1 MRLGFSQDFRI
12 AGWLGPLV
20 LSALVSNA
28 AVADCS
34 EARVALRGDWGTV
47 RFEVEVADTA
57 TERSIGLMHRDYLAA
72 RSGMLFIYPSLQAV
86 SFWMRNTQISLD
98 MLFVDLRG
106 IVRHIH
112 HQAEPLDETLIF
124 GGDSVLAVLE
134 INGGLAKR
142 LGITEGTQVRHSAFA
157 ETAPV
162 WPVNAFIIS

>member
-1 MRLGFSQDFRI
+1 MRLGFSQLLRI

-28 AVADCS
+28 AVAGCS
-34 EARVALRGDWGTV
+34 EARVALRGYWGTV

-57 TERSIGLMHRDYLAA
+57 TERSVGLMHRDHLAA
-72 RSGMLFIYPSLQAV
+72 RSGMLFIYPSLQAA

-98 MLFVDLRG
+98 MLFVDHRG

-112 HQAEPLDETLIF
+112 HRAEPLDETFIF

-134 INGGLAKR
+134 INGGLANDR
-142 LGITEGTQVRHSAFA
+142 GITVGSQVQSPLLPQKFA
-157 ETAPV
+157 A
-162 WPVNAFIIS
+162 WPCE

>member
-1 MRLGFSQDFRI
+1 MRLGFSQDLRI

-28 AVADCS
+28 AVADCF

-134 INGGLAKR
+134 INGGLASDR
-142 LGITEGTQVRHSAFA
+142 GITVGSQVQSPLLPQKFA
-157 ETAPV
+157 V
-162 WPVNAFIIS
+162 WPCE

>member
-1 MRLGFSQDFRI
+1 MRLGFSQDLRI

-86 SFWMRNTQISLD
+86 SFWMLNTQISLD

-134 INGGLAKR
+134 INGGLASDR
-142 LGITEGTQVRHSAFA
+142 GITVGSQVQSPLLPQKFA
-157 ETAPV
+157 V
-162 WPVNAFIIS
+162 WPCE

>member
-1 MRLGFSQDFRI
+1 MHLGFSQHLRI

-20 LSALVSNA
+20 LSALVSNF
-28 AVADCS
+28 AVAGCS

-57 TERSIGLMHRDYLAA
+57 TERSVGLMHRDHLAA
-72 RSGMLFIYPSLQAV
+72 RSGMLFIYPSLQAA

-98 MLFVDLRG
+98 ILFVDHRG

-112 HQAEPLDETLIF
+112 HRAKPLDETLIF

-134 INGGLAKR
+134 INGGLANDR
-142 LGITEGTQVRHSAFA
+142 GITVGSQVQSPLLPQKFA
-157 ETAPV
+157 A
-162 WPVNAFIIS
+162 WPCE

>member
-1 MRLGFSQDFRI
+1 MRLGFSQHLRI

-20 LSALVSNA
+20 LSALVSNF
-28 AVADCS
+28 AVAGCS

-57 TERSIGLMHRDYLAA
+57 TERSVGLMHRDHLAA
-72 RSGMLFIYPSLQAV
+72 RSGMLFIYPSLQAA

-98 MLFVDLRG
+98 MLFVDHRG

-112 HQAEPLDETLIF
+112 HRAKPLDETFVF

-134 INGGLAKR
+134 INGGLANDR
-142 LGITEGTQVRHSAFA
+142 GITVGSQVQSPLLPQKFA
-157 ETAPV
+157 A
-162 WPVNAFIIS
+162 WPCE